1 MVLTNSAKHGKSDII
16 GSALAYEYA
25 TRTWTDF
32 PYASKVREKVD
43 ILFSEIG
50 DLLQNVHT
58 DDRRSIYEYN
68 GSDFSIQAFEVHSAN
83 VPLGN
88 HYHKKSVGHT
98 ESDGTDLW
106 ELSEMFVFDEWRW
119 ILLLQYID
127 PEWKVIWKIE
137 EFSIRAGDILVI
149 PPFQAHTLFLDP
161 KTKFRWFRPYPFDK
175 DNMDMNTHKL
185 ELPN

>member
-1 MVLTNSAKHGKSDII
+1 MTLINSSKHSKSDII

-32 PYASKVREKVD
+32 PYTWKVREKVD
-43 ILFSEIG
+43 ALFSEIG
-50 DLLQNVHT
+50 DLLQLVHT

-68 GSDFSIQAFEVHSAN
+68 GSDFSVQSFEVHSTN

-88 HYHKKSVGHT
+88 HFHKKSEWHK

-106 ELSEMFVFDEWRW
+106 ELSEMFIFDEGQGL
-119 ILLLQYID
+119 LLLQNLD
-127 PEWKVIWKIE
+127 LEWKVIGKIE
-137 EFSIRAGDILVI
+137 EFSIRAGNILVI

-161 KTKFRWFRPYPFDK
+161 KTKFRWFRPYPFNKND
-175 DNMDMNTHKL
+175 MDMNLHKL
-185 ELPN
+185 ELPK